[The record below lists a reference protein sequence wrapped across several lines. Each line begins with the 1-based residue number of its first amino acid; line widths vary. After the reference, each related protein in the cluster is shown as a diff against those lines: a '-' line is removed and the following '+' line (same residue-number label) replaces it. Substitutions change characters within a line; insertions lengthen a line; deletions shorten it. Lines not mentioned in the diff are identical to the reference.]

1 MQFECTSEQ
10 VKREVLNNVNST
22 TNKKA
27 LFHIVN
33 FRLWEMLKNW
43 FNATVD
49 IIVIVYAYLFYS

>member
-1 MQFECTSEQ
+1 MELECTSEQ

-33 FRLWEMLKNW
+33 FRLREMLRYW